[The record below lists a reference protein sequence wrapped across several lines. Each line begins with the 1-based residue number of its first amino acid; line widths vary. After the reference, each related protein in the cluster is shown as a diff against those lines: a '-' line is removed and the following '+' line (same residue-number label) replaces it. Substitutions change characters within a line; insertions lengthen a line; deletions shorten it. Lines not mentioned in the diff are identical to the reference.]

1 MLIPITRE
9 KFEQLVPSIA
19 TGSQYAAVWGTV
31 RDVLRRLLI
40 SFVGVIVLFVLDV
53 LFGGVA
59 QGFKFILGIVFGFYW
74 LWSPV
79 YWASIKNAS
88 YRKWRYSGFWRGRV
102 LDTFITEDIIDE
114 AESFNRLG
122 DLVIVENR
130 ERRINVEIG
139 DKEGFRTIIKAPLQ
153 RIHKAIAR
161 GQPVEC
167 LVMSNDPDLES
178 IREVSDVYIPSQDLW
193 VGAYP
198 CLRRDFFLAMRED
211 LRDRYGKKSSRTTTS
226 PSSQKNRPPRRP
238 SPPRRSSEESR
249 RGDRD
254 YAELRRRRQREDRR
268 RERATSRK
276 SEDD

>member
-9 KFEQLVPSIA
+9 KFEQLVPAIA
-19 TGSQYAAVWGTV
+19 TGDQYAAIWGTL

-40 SFVGVIVLFVLDV
+40 SFVGVIVIWVLDI

-79 YWASIKNAS
+79 YWASMKNAS

-102 LDTFITEDIIDE
+102 LDTFITEDVIEE

-122 DLVIVENR
+122 DLIVVENR

-139 DKEGFRTIIKAPLQ
+139 DKAGFRTLVKAPLQ

-167 LVMSNDPDLES
+167 LVMSNDPDLET
-178 IREVSDVYIPSQDLW
+178 IRKVSDIYIPSQELW

-198 CLRRDFFLAMRED
+198 CLRRDFFIAMRED
-211 LRDRYGKKSSRTTTS
+211 LRDRYGRKNSRKRPLQKKRPSRPPSRSQKS
-226 PSSQKNRPPRRP
+226 PSS
-238 SPPRRSSEESR
+238 RSS
-249 RGDRD
+249 DRD
-254 YAELRRRRQREDRR
+254 YAEMRRRRQREDRR

-276 SEDD
+276 SEED

>member
-19 TGSQYAAVWGTV
+19 TGSQYAAIWGNLN
-31 RDVLRRLLI
+31 DVLRRLLI
-40 SFVGVIVLFVLDV
+40 SFVGVIVLWVLDI

-79 YWASIKNAS
+79 YWASVKNSS

-102 LDTFITEDIIDE
+102 LDTFITEDVIEE

-139 DKEGFRTIIKAPLQ
+139 DKAGFRTIVKAPLQ

-167 LVMSNDPDLES
+167 LVMSNDPDLEN
-178 IREVSDVYIPSQDLW
+178 IRKVSDIYIPSQELW

-198 CLRRDFFLAMRED
+198 CLRRDFFIAMRED
-211 LRDRYGKKSSRTTTS
+211 LRDRYGKRASRKTS
-226 PSSQKNRPPRRP
+226 PQKKRPSRPISNRRPP
-238 SPPRRSSEESR
+238 EESR
-249 RGDRD
+249 RSDRD
-254 YAELRRRRQREDRR
+254 YAEMRRRRQREDRR
-268 RERATSRK
+268 RERATRK
-276 SEDD
+276 SEEY

>member
-9 KFEQLVPSIA
+9 KFEQLVPTIA

-40 SFVGVIVLFVLDV
+40 SFVGVIVLWVLDI

-59 QGFKFILGIVFGFYW
+59 QGFKFILGIIFGFYW

-79 YWASIKNAS
+79 YWASMKNSS

-102 LDTFITEDIIDE
+102 LDVFITEDIIDE

-139 DKEGFRTIIKAPLQ
+139 DKEGFRIIIKAPLQ

-167 LVMSNDPDLES
+167 LVMSNDPDLEN
-178 IREVSDVYIPSQDLW
+178 IRKVSDIYIPSQNLW

-198 CLRRDFFLAMRED
+198 CLRRDFFIAMRED
-211 LRDRYGKKSSRTTTS
+211 LRDRYGKKGSRNTPPRKKR
-226 PSSQKNRPPRRP
+226 PSRRP
-238 SPPRRSSEESR
+238 SQSERDNSR

-254 YAELRRRRQREDRR
+254 YAEMRRRRQREDRR
-268 RERATSRK
+268 RERAASRNT
-276 SEDD
+276 EEY

>member
-40 SFVGVIVLFVLDV
+40 SFVGVIVLFVLDI

-102 LDTFITEDIIDE
+102 LDTFITDDAIDE
-114 AESFNRLG
+114 VESFNRWG

-130 ERRINVEIG
+130 ERRINIEIG
-139 DKEGFRTIIKAPLQ
+139 DKEGFRKIVKAPLQ
-153 RIHKAIAR
+153 RFHKAIAR
-161 GQPVEC
+161 GQPIEC
-167 LVMSNDPDLES
+167 LVMSNDPDLAS

-198 CLRRDFFLAMRED
+198 CLRRDFFIAMRED
-211 LRDRYGKKSSRTTTS
+211 LRDRYSKKSSAPTS
-226 PSSQKNRPPRRP
+226 PSSQKKRPSRRP
-238 SPPRRSSEESR
+238 SPSRRSSEESR

-276 SEDD
+276 DEDY